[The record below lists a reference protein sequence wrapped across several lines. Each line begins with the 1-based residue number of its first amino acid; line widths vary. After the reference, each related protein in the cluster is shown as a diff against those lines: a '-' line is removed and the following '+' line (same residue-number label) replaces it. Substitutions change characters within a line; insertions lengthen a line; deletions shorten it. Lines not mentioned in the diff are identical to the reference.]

1 MFHTLYSLRTGL
13 DASRKTKLS
22 RMLRGLVLASFRETK
37 PSRRERFLLP
47 NLPDGFGADLVKDPI
62 LAGDI
67 RVTRLGAQ

>member
-1 MFHTLYSLRTGL
+1 
-13 DASRKTKLS
+13 
-22 RMLRGLVLASFRETK
+22 MLRGLVLGYFRETK